1 MPALRGISWFLG
13 AHQRTGMGDCLENAL
28 SSRAQQRTL
37 LWSVKQRKREDQSA
51 ILRYAQNDR
60 VFTELPCAQESD
72 LMKFWGSCAAIPRE
86 VLPLVSMPGLKNE
99 DPLPSKK
106 LRLALLLSFGGLL
119 ALMVIAGLEA
129 LRLAR
134 QLHAQEEDIRRTL
147 LAHSQPLL
155 VLSSSICV
163 YNDQVQEYLL
173 SQDPQAEARAAEEF
187 SRLSGEINST
197 LSKYPETRQPEERVL
212 LESLQ
217 RLFAEQQGM
226 VNPVLSWSREE
237 RHKQAWRFLHEQILP
252 EQARIYATSEKI
264 AVWNS
269 HQLDAADHALFASFS
284 DLQARQSRLL
294 ALALA
299 AGLVLSLA
307 SAFYLLRLEQEGQRR
322 YQELARSRS
331 ELEELSARLVDAQE
345 TERRS
350 ISRELHDE
358 VGQSLGA
365 LLVEVGRLAA
375 AIPSGAPQIKDHVDK
390 IKAVAETAVQT
401 VRNIA
406 LLLRPSM
413 LDDLGLIAALEW
425 QGREVS
431 RRSEMEVEIQSAEVS
446 ENIPDEYRICIY
458 RLVQEALN
466 NAARHSSAKNAK
478 VTVEQTADNILVN
491 VWDDG
496 RGFDPQRV
504 RGLGILGMEERVRRL
519 GGTFT
524 IDSKPGSGTTLRAE
538 FPRKTL

>member
-1 MPALRGISWFLG
+1 
-13 AHQRTGMGDCLENAL
+13 
-28 SSRAQQRTL
+28 
-37 LWSVKQRKREDQSA
+37 
-51 ILRYAQNDR
+51 
-60 VFTELPCAQESD
+60 
-72 LMKFWGSCAAIPRE
+72 MKFWTSFGAVAKE
-86 VLPLVSMPGLKNE
+86 VLPLVNKPVLKNE
-99 DPLPSKK
+99 DALPSGK
-106 LRLALLLSFGGLL
+106 LRLILPLSFGGLL

-134 QLHAQEEDIRRTL
+134 QLHAQEDNIHRTF

-155 VLSSSICV
+155 VLSSSIFV
-163 YNDQVQEYLL
+163 YNDRVQEYLL
-173 SQDPQAEARAAEEF
+173 SQDPQDEGRAAEEF
-187 SRLSGEINST
+187 SRLNGEINST
-197 LSKYPETRQPEERVL
+197 LNKYPQTRQPEERAL

-217 RLFAEQQGM
+217 HLFAEQQGM

-237 RHKQAWRFLHEQILP
+237 RQRQAWRFLHEQILP
-252 EQARIYATSEKI
+252 EEARILATSERI
-264 AVWNS
+264 ALWNS
-269 HQLDAADHALFASFS
+269 HQLDAADQALFASFS

-294 ALALA
+294 AIALT

-307 SAFYLLRLEQEGQRR
+307 SAFYLFRLEQEGQRR

-375 AIPSGAPQIKDHVDK
+375 LIPSGAPQIKNHVDK
-390 IKAVAETAVQT
+390 IKTVAETTVQT

-413 LDDLGLIAALEW
+413 LDDLGLVAALEW

-431 RRSEMEVEIQSAEVS
+431 RRSEMEVEMQSTDVS
-446 ENIPDEYRICIY
+446 EKIPDEYKICIY

-478 VTVEQTADNILVN
+478 ITIEQTADKILVR
-491 VWDDG
+491 VSDDG

-519 GGTFT
+519 GGAFT
-524 IDSKPGSGTTLRAE
+524 IDSKPGAGTTLRGE
-538 FPRKTL
+538 FPLSRG

>member
-1 MPALRGISWFLG
+1 MS
-13 AHQRTGMGDCLENAL
+13 
-28 SSRAQQRTL
+28 
-37 LWSVKQRKREDQSA
+37 K
-51 ILRYAQNDR
+51 
-60 VFTELPCAQESD
+60 SD
-72 LMKFWGSCAAIPRE
+72 LE
-86 VLPLVSMPGLKNE
+86 LE
-99 DPLPSKK
+99 DALPSKK
-106 LRLALLLSFGGLL
+106 LRLTLLLSFGGLL

-134 QLHAQEEDIRRTL
+134 QLQAQEEDIRNTFV
-147 LAHSQPLL
+147 AHSQPLL

-163 YNDQVQEYLL
+163 YNDRMQEYLL
-173 SQDPQAEARAAEEF
+173 SQDPQAAGLTAEEF
-187 SRLSGEINST
+187 SRLTAEINST
-197 LSKYPETRQPEERVL
+197 LKRYPETRQPEERAL
-212 LESLQ
+212 LEGLQ
-217 RLFAEQQGM
+217 HLFAEQQGM
-226 VNPVLSWSREE
+226 ANPVMSWSREE
-237 RHKQAWRFLHEQILP
+237 RHQQALRFLHEKVLP
-252 EQARIYATSEKI
+252 QRARIHETWEKI
-264 AVWNS
+264 ALWNS
-269 HQLDAADHALFASFS
+269 QQLGAADQEMFASFAS
-284 DLQARQSRLL
+284 LQARQSRLL
-294 ALALA
+294 AISLA

-307 SAFYLLRLEQEGQRR
+307 SALYLLRLEREGQRR
-322 YQELARSRS
+322 YQELARSRG

-365 LLVEVGRLAA
+365 LLVEVGRLSAS
-375 AIPSGAPQIKDHVDK
+375 IPSGAPQIKDHVDK
-390 IKAVAETAVQT
+390 IQSVAETTVQT

-431 RRSEMEVEIQSAEVS
+431 RRSEMEVEVQSVNVS
-446 ENIPDEYRICIY
+446 EKIPDEYRICIY
-458 RLVQEALN
+458 RFVQEALN

-478 VTVEQTADNILVN
+478 VTVEQTADKILVR
-491 VWDDG
+491 VSDDG

-538 FPRKTL
+538 FPLST

>member
-1 MPALRGISWFLG
+1 
-13 AHQRTGMGDCLENAL
+13 
-28 SSRAQQRTL
+28 
-37 LWSVKQRKREDQSA
+37 
-51 ILRYAQNDR
+51 
-60 VFTELPCAQESD
+60 
-72 LMKFWGSCAAIPRE
+72 MKFWASCAAVARE
-86 VLPLVSMPGLKNE
+86 VLTLVSKPILQRE
-99 DPLPSKK
+99 DALPSRK
-106 LRLALLLSFGGLL
+106 LRLTLLLSFGGLL

-134 QLHAQEEDIRRTL
+134 QLHAEEEDIRHTF

-155 VLSSSICV
+155 FLSSSICV
-163 YNDQVQEYLL
+163 YNDRVEEYLL
-173 SQDPQAEARAAEEF
+173 SEGPEAEGPAAEEF
-187 SRLSGEINST
+187 SRLNSEINSA
-197 LSKYPETRQPEERVL
+197 LNKFPESRQPEERAL

-226 VNPVLSWSREE
+226 ANPVLSWSREE

-252 EQARIYATSEKI
+252 EQARIHATSEKI
-264 AVWNS
+264 ALWNS
-269 HQLDAADHALFASFS
+269 RQLDAADQALLASFS
-284 DLQARQSRLL
+284 ALQARQSRFL
-294 ALALA
+294 AIALA
-299 AGLVLSLA
+299 AGFLLSLA
-307 SAFYLLRLEQEGQRR
+307 SAFYLFNLEQEGRRR

-331 ELEELSARLVDAQE
+331 ELAELSARLLDAQE

-375 AIPSGAPQIKDHVDK
+375 SIPSGVPQIKDQVDK
-390 IKAVAETAVQT
+390 IRAVAETTVQT

-413 LDDLGLIAALEW
+413 LDDLGLIPALEW

-431 RRSEMEVEIQSAEVS
+431 RRSEMEVEVQSADIS
-446 ENIPDEYRICIY
+446 ENIPDEYKICIY

-478 VTVEQTADNILVN
+478 VTVEQTMDKILIRVS
-491 VWDDG
+491 DDG

-524 IDSKPGSGTTLRAE
+524 IDSKLGTGTTLRAE
-538 FPRKTL
+538 FPLPRG